1 MHVVRIHPNAD
12 EGVSFW
18 AEDDR
23 GFNGGADDLAD
34 LLAMIAEYADADS
47 RIGEWRAELVPDQQP
62 PSVAAQP

>member
-34 LLAMIAEYADADS
+34 LLKMIAEYVDADS
-47 RIGEWRAELVPDQQP
+47 HIGEWRAELVPDQQSS
-62 PSVAAQP
+62 SVAAQH